1 MRITDEK
8 EKNEENKFFLKKI
21 MTQNFLSP
29 GIYDNIYISEV
40 YKALQQNLAIQQ
52 TM

>member
-8 EKNEENKFFLKKI
+8 EKDEENKFKKKI
-21 MTQNFLSP
+21 MTQNFPSP

-40 YKALQQNLAIQQ
+40 YKALQ
-52 TM
+52 